1 MRDGQCSPLTPV
13 QMTPPVK
20 WKTSLS
26 ITLQDNH
33 LSHATCSLL
42 TLFFCI
48 IIISVNKQLIVMTT
62 IESEYDL
69 LRLLESQV
77 LEPLD
82 NLVSMVT
89 NERYTAC
96 DLISSTP

>member
-1 MRDGQCSPLTPV
+1 
-13 QMTPPVK
+13 
-20 WKTSLS
+20 
-26 ITLQDNH
+26 
-33 LSHATCSLL
+33 
-42 TLFFCI
+42 
-48 IIISVNKQLIVMTT
+48 MTT